1 MRLALALV
9 ALLVASSA
17 SAEPMLFDN
26 GRLFIPAAINGVPT
40 EALLDSGAET
50 TVLDPELAA
59 KANLPQGQA
68 ITIKGSGGS
77 APARVVEGAEIG
89 AIGLTLHPEAV
100 VVTDLSDISNRL
112 VKRPLAMILG
122 RELFDSARLRVDI
135 SGRSVEVVSKD
146 TAPPGTRLGLTA
158 HAGIESIP
166 VIVNG
171 TPAQAEFDL
180 GNGSGVLIS
189 RAFADRLHLKAMGQ
203 RSGGGIG
210 GALVRAMVRIG
221 SLEVAGR
228 TFRDVEAAVD
238 DQPNAN
244 DLNIGTSILKN
255 FLITADF
262 ADRTVWL
269 ESIGGERG

>member
-26 GRLFIPAAINGVPT
+26 GRLFIAAAINGVPT

-50 TVLDPELAA
+50 TVVNPELAVKA
-59 KANLPQGQA
+59 KLPQGQA

-89 AIGLTLHPEAV
+89 ALGVTLHPEAV
-100 VVTDLSDISNRL
+100 VVTDLSDISERL

-122 RELFDSARLRVDI
+122 REMFDSARLRVDMA
-135 SGRSVEVVSKD
+135 GRSVEVVSKD
-146 TAPPGTRLGLTA
+146 SAPAGSRLPLTG

-166 VIVNG
+166 VTVNG
-171 TPAQAEFDL
+171 EPAQAELDL

-189 RAFADRLHLKAMGQ
+189 RAFAEKLQLKAIGQ

-210 GALVRAMVRIG
+210 GKLVRHLVRIG
-221 SLEVAGR
+221 SLEIAGR

-255 FLITADF
+255 FLITTDF
-262 ADRTVWL
+262 ADRSVWL
-269 ESIGGERG
+269 ASIGGERG

>member
-1 MRLALALV
+1 MKLASALV

-26 GRLFIPAAINGVPT
+26 GRFFIPAAINGVPT
-40 EALLDSGAET
+40 DALLDSGAET
-50 TVLDPELAA
+50 TVVNPELAA
-59 KANLPQGQA
+59 KAKLLQGQA

-77 APARVVEGAEIG
+77 AAARVVEGAEVG
-89 AIGLTLHPEAV
+89 ALGVTLHPEAV
-100 VVTDLSDISNRL
+100 VVTDLSDISKRL

-122 RELFDSARLRVDI
+122 RELFDSVRLRVDI
-135 SGRSVEVVSKD
+135 DGRSVEVVSKD
-146 TAPPGTRLGLTA
+146 SAPPGTRLPLTA

-171 TPAQAEFDL
+171 TPTQAEFDL

-189 RAFADRLHLKAMGQ
+189 RAFADRLHLKAIGQ

-210 GALVRAMVRIG
+210 GKLVRDMVRIG

-228 TFRDVEAAVD
+228 AFRDVEAAVD
-238 DQPNAN
+238 AQPNAN

-255 FLITADF
+255 FLITTDF
-262 ADRTVWL
+262 ADRGVWL
-269 ESIGGERG
+269 ESIGDERG

>member
-1 MRLALALV
+1 MKLASALV

-50 TVLDPELAA
+50 TVVNPELAA
-59 KANLPQGQA
+59 KAKLLQGQA

-77 APARVVEGAEIG
+77 AAARVVEGAEVG
-89 AIGLTLHPEAV
+89 ALGVTLHPEAV
-100 VVTDLSDISNRL
+100 VVTDLSDISKRL

-122 RELFDSARLRVDI
+122 RELFDSVRLRVDI
-135 SGRSVEVVSKD
+135 DGRSVEVVSKD
-146 TAPPGTRLGLTA
+146 SAPPGTRLPLTA

-189 RAFADRLHLKAMGQ
+189 RAFADRLHLKAIGQ

-210 GALVRAMVRIG
+210 GKLVRDMVRIG

-228 TFRDVEAAVD
+228 AFRDVEAAVD
-238 DQPNAN
+238 AQPNAN

-255 FLITADF
+255 FLITTDF
-262 ADRTVWL
+262 ADRGVWL
-269 ESIGGERG
+269 ESIGDERG

>member
-1 MRLALALV
+1 MRFGFALV
-9 ALLVASSA
+9 ALLVSSGA
-17 SAEPMLFDN
+17 SAEPLLFDN
-26 GRLFIPAAINGVPT
+26 GRLFIPAEINGVAT

-50 TVLDPELAA
+50 TVISPDLASNA
-59 KANLPQGQA
+59 KLADGQA

-77 APARVVEGAEIG
+77 APARVVEGTEVEAL
-89 AIGLTLHPEAV
+89 GLKLHPEAV
-100 VVTDLSDISNRL
+100 VVTDLSDISKRL

-122 RELFDSARLRVDI
+122 REMFDSARLRVDI
-135 SGRSVEVVSKD
+135 AGRTVDVVPKD
-146 TAPPGTRLGLTA
+146 SAPQGTKLPLTA

-166 VIVNG
+166 VTVNG
-171 TPAQAEFDL
+171 QPAQAEFDL

-189 RAFADRLHLKAMGQ
+189 RAFAGRLALKPAGQ

-210 GALVRAMVRIG
+210 GKLMRELVRIER
-221 SLEVAGR
+221 LEVAGR

-255 FLITADF
+255 FLVTTDF
-262 ADRTVWL
+262 AERSVWL
-269 ESIGGERG
+269 AMIGGERG

>member
-9 ALLVASSA
+9 ALLVASNA

>member
-1 MRLALALV
+1 
-9 ALLVASSA
+9 
-17 SAEPMLFDN
+17 
-26 GRLFIPAAINGVPT
+26 
-40 EALLDSGAET
+40 
-50 TVLDPELAA
+50 
-59 KANLPQGQA
+59 
-68 ITIKGSGGS
+68 
-77 APARVVEGAEIG
+77 
-89 AIGLTLHPEAV
+89 
-100 VVTDLSDISNRL
+100 
-112 VKRPLAMILG
+112 MILG

-189 RAFADRLHLKAMGQ
+189 RAFADRLHLKAIGQ

-210 GALVRAMVRIG
+210 GKLVRDMVRIG

-244 DLNIGTSILKN
+244 DLNIGTSILKK

-262 ADRTVWL
+262 ADRSVWL
-269 ESIGGERG
+269 QSIGDERG

>member
-26 GRLFIPAAINGVPT
+26 GRLFIAAAINGVPT

-50 TVLDPELAA
+50 TVVNPELAA
-59 KANLPQGQA
+59 NAKLPQGQA

-89 AIGLTLHPEAV
+89 ALGLTLHPEAV
-100 VVTDLSDISNRL
+100 VVTDLSDISKRL

-122 RELFDSARLRVDI
+122 RELFDSARLRIDI
-135 SGRSVEVVSKD
+135 AGRSVEVVSKD
-146 TAPPGTRLGLTA
+146 TVPPGTRLPLTV

-189 RAFADRLHLKAMGQ
+189 RAFADKLQLKAIGQ
-203 RSGGGIG
+203 RFGGGIG
-210 GALVRAMVRIG
+210 GKLVRDMVRIG

-228 TFRDVEAAVD
+228 TFRDIEAAVD

-244 DLNIGTSILKN
+244 DLNIGTSILEN
-255 FLITADF
+255 FLITTDF
-262 ADRTVWL
+262 ADRSVWL
-269 ESIGGERG
+269 QSIGDERG

>member
-1 MRLALALV
+1 MKPALALV

-26 GRLFIPAAINGVPT
+26 GRLFIAAAINGVPT

-50 TVLDPELAA
+50 TVVNPELASKA
-59 KANLPQGQA
+59 KLPEGQA

-89 AIGLTLHPEAV
+89 ALGLTLHPEAV
-100 VVTDLSDISNRL
+100 VVTDLSDISKRL

-135 SGRSVEVVSKD
+135 SGRSVEMVSKD
-146 TAPPGTRLGLTA
+146 AAPPGTRLPLTA

-189 RAFADRLHLKAMGQ
+189 RAFADRLHLKAIGQ

-210 GALVRAMVRIG
+210 GKLVRDMVRIG

-228 TFRDVEAAVD
+228 AFRDVEAAVD
-238 DQPNAN
+238 AQPNAN

-255 FLITADF
+255 FLITTDF
-262 ADRTVWL
+262 ADRGVWL
-269 ESIGGERG
+269 ESIGDERG

>member
-1 MRLALALV
+1 LALV